1 MRLWKKVLAG
11 ALALLLAVPAVFA
24 SWERQAS
31 AAEGVPSLRI
41 TEIVS
46 KSDGTGQPY
55 EYVEIYNATS
65 SDIDLNN
72 YQLQYYGSTDLSK
85 NPSNRWPIANKTI
98 PARSALV
105 LWLIKLDYP
114 TVQLDDFNRNY
125 GTALAASQVY
135 RVQLTTSAQGL
146 HDSAPRAVAI
156 AEPDGSG
163 GYTVVSSAFINDTA
177 ADGITNKSVTYAEP
191 VSGTAMERIAN
202 GQTATPGWVVDG
214 QVRGPRTPAG
224 LTATPGDSEITLAW
238 SGNDASAAGY
248 RIYGSGFDH
257 PVTVV
262 GSVYQHTIGGLTAGI
277 PYSYRVTAYDNAG
290 NESPSTAEATAIPLG
305 AADDEPPAVPSGLRA
320 QVGPDFVHL
329 VWEAVSDTDLT
340 NYRVYVDGVFHT
352 EVGASRQ
359 NAKIASLAKGRSYT
373 FEVSA
378 LDASGNESAR
388 SAPVQAKPADTL
400 LITELVPDTDNYA
413 SYDAFEYVE
422 LYNATSVAIDL
433 KGFTLQSGSWS
444 YAFPDSNTIDP
455 WTAKAVWTRRAEIAP
470 ITWEGFNQYY
480 LLDYRSKDVTEETGT
495 IINNVGGLVN
505 TGSQT
510 VTLLDPMQGL
520 ISKAVYNGSVDTS
533 LGTSVTFG
541 YPQDG
546 TANARITGTRMKPT
560 PGWILAGQAP
570 DREALNPQPPQQV
583 QQVSTTAGEGAVLLA
598 WQSNTEED
606 LYAYNIYLDGALEAS
621 VPATRTSFQVQR
633 LIGNKSY
640 SFTVTAVN
648 TSGFESAPSTPV
660 EATPAHWKL
669 SQTVRSNHTKSPV
682 YQTTWD
688 LNEDGPIIPGLDKEL
703 VPQGVGYS
711 PADDWLLVV
720 YYSTDGRPGIVA
732 VIDAESGLLVKS
744 IELYEEDGS
753 PYVGH
758 AGGVTVSKSHVWIS
772 SEGFLYQMN
781 LSDVVGAADRGEV
794 RFTGRVPV
802 VVNSAFSTYADGVL
816 WVGEFYE
823 SKDYPTDPSH
833 HMINRDGAEY
843 SAWIAGYKLDETTDE
858 IKPGQWDG
866 TAHNQAVPDY
876 LLSVPDMVQGA
887 VVTGEH
893 IYLSTSYGRNK
904 DSLLYRY
911 MNPVARDADAQA
923 AIGQANVPLWFLDS
937 HAEPPYNSRLTTVP
951 MSEGMT
957 SIGNQLYVLLES
969 GANKYRYTT
978 TYMMER
984 MLKLNMDYW
993 DSYGQD
999 VIAGLPQTLTVGESA
1014 RAQVHEARGYARGI
1028 DRTAGY
1034 SFSVSSPGA
1043 ATVTPDGAIT
1053 AVAAGE
1059 TVIVATQGDRQL
1071 AYTLKVVPAN
1081 PGNGGGNNGGGNN
1094 GGDGGNSGTG
1104 PNGDNGSTGSSGG
1117 DGQNG
1122 GSAGNNGIRPLS
1134 VDEQAKIRQTIQRA
1148 GTAARADL
1156 TPVADAFEFNA
1167 ASGAKEVEL
1176 TLNGRLSNKPI
1187 GVYKVEASGA
1197 LTYVGGTVA
1206 NGVLR
1211 VKLQQS
1217 GLYAVLAF
1225 DKVYGD
1231 LPAMNFAYEAVLHL
1245 SAMQVVEGTGG
1256 ANFSPQQPV
1265 TRAQFITMLAR
1276 LLGLKAAS
1284 PSGFSD
1290 VPADAWYAEAAAA
1303 AREAGLVTGDANG
1316 LLNPNGIVSREQ
1328 MAALLVRAYELS
1340 AGNVQSPT
1348 NASFADYGLVSGWA
1362 KKELDKA
1369 YAAGLVNGRSGGKF
1383 APQDRTNRA
1392 EAAKALYNLFV
1403 LMQRHSGE

>member
-1 MRLWKKVLAG
+1 MKSWKKLLAA
-11 ALALLLAVPAVFA
+11 ALALLLAVPAVIA
-24 SWERQAS
+24 PWERQTH
-31 AAEGVPSLRI
+31 AAAAGVPSLRI
-41 TEIVS
+41 TEIVP
-46 KSDGTGQPY
+46 KSGGTGQPY

-72 YQLQYYGSTDLSK
+72 YQLQYYASTDLSK
-85 NPSNRWPIANKTI
+85 NPSNRWTIANKTI

-105 LWLIKLDYP
+105 LWLIKLEYP
-114 TVQLDDFNRNY
+114 LVQLDDFNRNY
-125 GTALAASQVY
+125 GEKLAPNQIY

-156 AEPDGSG
+156 AEPNGSG
-163 GYTVVSSAFINDTA
+163 GYAVVSSAFINDTE
-177 ADGITNKSVTYAEP
+177 ADGITNRSVIYAEP
-191 VSGTAMERIAN
+191 VSDTAMVRIAN

-214 QVRGPRTPAG
+214 QVRGPLTPAG
-224 LTATPGDSEITLAW
+224 LTAMPGDSEITLAW
-238 SGNDASAAGY
+238 NGNDASAAGY
-248 RIYGSGFDH
+248 RIYGGAFAQ
-257 PVTVV
+257 PVTVA

-277 PYSYRVTAYDNAG
+277 PYSFRVTAYDNDG
-290 NESPSTAEATAIPLG
+290 NESPSTAEATAVPLG
-305 AADDEPPAVPSGLRA
+305 ASDAEPPAVPSGLRT
-320 QVGPDFVHL
+320 QVGPDFVHVL
-329 VWEAVSDTDLT
+329 WDAVSDADLKS
-340 NYRVYVDGVFHT
+340 YRVYVDGIFHA
-352 EVGASRQ
+352 EVDDPRQ
-359 NAKIASLAKGRSYT
+359 NTTIASLTKGRSYT

-378 LDASGNESAR
+378 LDASGNESPK
-388 SAPVQAKPADTL
+388 SAPVQTKPADTL

-413 SYDAFEYVE
+413 SYDAFEYIE
-422 LYNATSVAIDL
+422 MYNATSAEIDL
-433 KGFTLQSGSWS
+433 KGFTLQSGNWS
-444 YAFPDSNTIDP
+444 YTFPDSNAIGP
-455 WTAKAVWTRRAEIAP
+455 WSAKVVWTRRTEISP

-480 LLDYRSKDVTEETGT
+480 LLDYRSKDVTEHTGT
-495 IINNVGGLVN
+495 IINHVGGLVN

-533 LGTSVTFG
+533 LGTSVAFG

-546 TANARITGTRMKPT
+546 TANARITGTRTRPT

-570 DREALNPQPPQQV
+570 EREALNPQPPQQV
-583 QQVSTTAGEGAVLLA
+583 QQLRAAAGEGAATLM
-598 WQSNTEED
+598 WQANAEED
-606 LYAYNIYLDGALEAS
+606 LYAYNIYLDGAWEAS
-621 VPATRTSFQVQR
+621 VPATLTSFEVQR

-648 TSGFESAPSTPV
+648 TSGFESAPS
-660 EATPAHWKL
+660 ATAQTRPEHWKL
-669 SQTVRSNHTKSPV
+669 SQTVRSDSERSPA

-720 YYSTDGRPGIVA
+720 YYSTDGRPGIIA
-732 VIDAESGLLVKS
+732 VIEAESGRLVKS

-758 AGGVTVSKSHVWIS
+758 AGGVTVSRSHVWIS
-772 SEGFLYQMN
+772 SEGFLYRMN

-794 RFTGRVPV
+794 RFAGRVPV
-802 VVNSAFSTYADGVL
+802 VVNSAYSTYADGVL
-816 WVGEFYE
+816 WVGEFYQ

-833 HMINRDGAEY
+833 HMLNRDGETY
-843 SAWIAGYKLDETTDE
+843 SAWIAGYELDGTTDE
-858 IKPGQWDG
+858 IKAERWDG
-866 TAHNQAVPDY
+866 TAQSQAVPDY

-887 VVTGEH
+887 VVTGDH

-911 MNPVARDADAQA
+911 MNPTARDADAQV

-957 SIGNQLYVLLES
+957 SIGNRLYVLLES

-978 TYMMER
+978 TYIMER
-984 MLKLNMDYW
+984 MLKLNMDHW

-1014 RAQVHEARGYARGI
+1014 RAQVHEVRGNAPEI

-1034 SFSVSSPGA
+1034 SFSVGSPGA
-1043 ATVTPDGAIT
+1043 ATVTTDGTVA

-1059 TVIVATQGDRQL
+1059 AVIVATQGDRQL

-1081 PGNGGGNNGGGNN
+1081 PGNGGGNNGG
-1094 GGDGGNSGTG
+1094 DRGNSGTG
-1104 PNGDNGSTGSSGG
+1104 PIEGGNASGSGG
-1117 DGQNG
+1117 DGQSV
-1122 GSAGNNGIRPLS
+1122 GSAGNNGVRPITG
-1134 VDEQAKIRQTIQRA
+1134 DEQTKVRQAIQRA
-1148 GTAARADL
+1148 GSAARADL
-1156 TPVADAFEFNA
+1156 TPVADAFEFDA
-1167 ASGAKEVEL
+1167 ASGAKEVKL
-1176 TLNGRLSNKPI
+1176 TLSGKLPDKPI

-1197 LTYVGGTVA
+1197 LIYVGGTVA

-1211 VKLQQS
+1211 VKLRDS
-1217 GLYAVLAF
+1217 GVYAVLAF
-1225 DKVYGD
+1225 AKVYGD
-1231 LPAMNFAYEAVLHL
+1231 LPSANFAYESVLHL

-1256 ANFSPQQPV
+1256 TNFSPEQPV
-1265 TRAQFITMLAR
+1265 TRAQFIAMLAR
-1276 LLGLKAAS
+1276 LLGLKAAAS
-1284 PSGFSD
+1284 APGFGD
-1290 VPADAWYAEAAAA
+1290 VPAGAWYAEAASAA
-1303 AREAGLVTGDANG
+1303 KEAGLVTGDAQG

-1340 AGNVQSPT
+1340 AGNVQSAP
-1348 NASFADYGLVSGWA
+1348 NAPFADYGHVSGWA

-1392 EAAKALYNLFV
+1392 EAAKALHNLFV
-1403 LMQRHSGE
+1403 LVQRNAEE